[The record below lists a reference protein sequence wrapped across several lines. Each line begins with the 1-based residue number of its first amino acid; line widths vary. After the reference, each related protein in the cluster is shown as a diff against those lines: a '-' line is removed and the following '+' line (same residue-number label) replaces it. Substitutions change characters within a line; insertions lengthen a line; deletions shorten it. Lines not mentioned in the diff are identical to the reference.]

1 MEGRLQGPINP
12 CFLEEEEEEH
22 LDVDMECLEQE
33 TSNNTIRKLGFGS
46 PSDSSFEEMR
56 IPFLEMLH
64 GGDSPAFSPFCELS
78 FQALLSLQQFKKPPW
93 EGSHSHHHHHHQ
105 YSPELT
111 ECSGGG
117 RFKGQQDCLTHD
129 AVEVQISPVKSETMD
144 LRNTH
149 SAIYVEGGANS
160 DGNQHDGSKAV
171 ELEERPVEAA
181 AGKGQKRKRV
191 KRTRPSAKNKEE
203 VESQRMTHIAV
214 ERNRRRLMN
223 DHLTALRSLMPSS
236 YIQRGDQ
243 ASIVGGAIDYVKEL
257 EQLHQSLQAQKRLK
271 KSDLL
276 DQSGGCGGSS
286 ETTST
291 STSSSSS
298 TTTGILAT
306 SSPQTCQLGNMKSEI
321 GELGNCT
328 TEGINVR
335 RSYEFTA
342 VRKSGGVEVHVT
354 VIQNHVNLKVE
365 CPRRAG
371 LLLNAIVALEDLGLT
386 VLHLNIM
393 ALENSAQY
401 SFNLK
406 IEEGCEIGSAD
417 AIAVV
422 VLQIFCFIHRTT

>member
-1 MEGRLQGPINP
+1 MQ
-12 CFLEEEEEEH
+12 FLEEEH
-22 LDVDMECLEQE
+22 LDVEMECLEQE

-56 IPFLEMLH
+56 IPFLEMLQS
-64 GGDSPAFSPFCELS
+64 GDSPAFSPFCELS

-93 EGSHSHHHHHHQ
+93 EGSHSHQQ
-105 YSPELT
+105 YSPELR

-117 RFKGQQDCLTHD
+117 RFKGQQDSCLTHD
-129 AVEVQISPVKSETMD
+129 AVEVQISPVKSEKMD
-144 LRNTH
+144 HHNTH

-181 AGKGQKRKRV
+181 AGKGQKRRRV

-203 VESQRMTHIAV
+203 VESQRMTHITV

-257 EQLHQSLQAQKRLK
+257 EQLHQSLQAQKRMK

-276 DQSGGCGGSS
+276 DQSGCRGGSS

-291 STSSSSS
+291 STSSSS

-306 SSPQTCQLGNMKSEI
+306 SSPQTCQFGNMKSEI
-321 GELGNCT
+321 GELGNCTT

-354 VIQNHVNLKVE
+354 VIQNHVSLKVE

-393 ALENSAQY
+393 ALENSAQF

-417 AIAVV
+417 GIAVL